1 MLRWGA
7 ANTLEEGAVEMQ
19 GKSERQT
26 LGFPAWV
33 PDGVT
38 HYLAHTV
45 KGHSIRALARANAC
59 HPSTI
64 LRQVRR
70 TEARRDDLLVDEALR
85 ALTPVQAA
93 SPTLSQ
99 KERNTMSIQIATSQ
113 VTPMNDVLNQKR
125 IDREALLVLRR
136 LCEPKAVLAVARE
149 MDSAVVVRE
158 DASGASLR
166 TAVVEREI
174 AQAMALK
181 SWISCPTPDARV
193 ARYFITNLGREELRR
208 LTAEEE
214 NRASGFRKTDHDK
227 RNASHAWDLREDMGG
242 GTRYMV
248 TESPLIGLARRKDRD
263 GQRFLDKDQVSVGER
278 LRQDFELSQID
289 LADIENWQA
298 DIKKTPNHLPK
309 GAAEAKARVI
319 AALEDLGP
327 GLADIVI
334 RCCCLLEGME
344 RAEKSM
350 GWSSRSGKIVL
361 RIALTR
367 LIRHYA
373 ETQGEYGPM
382 IG

>member
-1 MLRWGA
+1 MDKGLYS
-7 ANTLEEGAVEMQ
+7 MQ
-19 GKSERQT
+19 GKTDQQT
-26 LGFPAWV
+26 FGFPAWV
-33 PDGVT
+33 PAGVT

-45 KGHSIRALARANAC
+45 AGQSIRALARANAC

-70 TEARRDDLLVDEALR
+70 TEARRDDPLVDDALR
-85 ALTPVQAA
+85 ALMP
-93 SPTLSQ
+93 SLPSGSIHSH
-99 KERNTMSIQIATSQ
+99 KERNDMSLSHAPTH
-113 VTPMNDVLNQKR
+113 VMPMKDALNQTR
-125 IDREALLVLRR
+125 IDREALHVLRR
-136 LCEPKAVLAVARE
+136 LCEPKSVLAVARD

-158 DASGASLR
+158 DATGASIR

-181 SWISCPTPDARV
+181 SWISCPTPEARV
-193 ARYFITNLGREELRR
+193 ARYFITSQGREELRR

-242 GTRYMV
+242 GSRYMV

-263 GQRFLDKDQVSVGER
+263 GQQFLTKEQVAVGER
-278 LRQDFELSQID
+278 LRQDYELGQVRF
-289 LADIENWQA
+289 ADAENWQA
-298 DIKKTPNHLPK
+298 DLKTVPEELSK
-309 GAAEAKARVI
+309 GAAAARMRFA
-319 AALEDLGP
+319 AALDDLGP
-327 GLADIVI
+327 GLADVVL

-344 RAEKSM
+344 KAEKAM

-367 LIRHYA
+367 LIRHFA